1 MPVERTTFRLLST
14 CWEGFHGDRHRPHMQ
29 GVDNCE
35 TVTDAMMSTLAG
47 AWGRPCT
54 IDLVGPNTGPR
65 TTHFGFLASLVQE
78 SD

>member
-1 MPVERTTFRLLST
+1 
-14 CWEGFHGDRHRPHMQ
+14 MQ

-54 IDLVGPNTGPR
+54 IDLVDPNTGPR
-65 TTHFGFLASLVQE
+65 TTHFGFLASSVQE